1 MLTVCGLC
9 QKAVATAM
17 SLLLRKS
24 FSQTTCHL
32 KSLENGLGIFL
43 LCSIS
48 TTLNWIHRAE
58 LLHINQPRSQ
68 GICGH
73 VLDVF
78 VNLFGIDCIYVY
90 IDWLIDDIMIDVS
103 TLFENV
109 LPQRQAVGTS
119 VCLVRPKVYPTDT
132 VRPIIFVYFDQ
143 VRISPY
149 FHDPTRLQSSL
160 NIQIFWM
167 IKYDAI
173 QSWKWNFKIF
183 SFKKACRLMVPPKVS

>member
-68 GICGH
+68 DICGH

-103 TLFENV
+103 TLSENA
-109 LPQRQAVGTS
+109 LPQR
-119 VCLVRPKVYPTDT
+119 
-132 VRPIIFVYFDQ
+132 
-143 VRISPY
+143 
-149 FHDPTRLQSSL
+149 QSSL